1 MNWENII
8 KEDSRFEREKDRIRR
23 RKQRAL
29 ERRRL
34 KGKAVRGQEKRDMS
48 YFLKRVDELK
58 KTIKE
63 LQTMS
68 KDFDAEKRES
78 MNRTIKGLEKEI
90 EKIMSIALDD
100 ADTFEKKAGGVSFGG
115 HGTNPELFNISYG
128 KKRRKKKDGKESK

>member
-1 MNWENII
+1 MNWENVI

-58 KTIKE
+58 KTIKD

-78 MNRTIKGLEKEI
+78 MNKTIEGLEKQI

-115 HGTNPELFNISYG
+115 HGTNPELFNIKYG
-128 KKRRKKKDGKESK
+128 KKKREKDD

>member
-100 ADTFEKKAGGVSFGG
+100 
-115 HGTNPELFNISYG
+115 
-128 KKRRKKKDGKESK
+128 

>member
-1 MNWENII
+1 MNWENVI

-48 YFLKRVDELK
+48 YFLKKVDKLK
-58 KTIKE
+58 KIIKE
-63 LQTMS
+63 LQTTS

-78 MNRTIKGLEKEI
+78 MNKTIEGLEKQI

-115 HGTNPELFNISYG
+115 HGTNPELFNIKYG
-128 KKRRKKKDGKESK
+128 KKKREKDD

>member
-58 KTIKE
+58 KTIKD
-63 LQTMS
+63 LQAVS
-68 KDFDAEKRES
+68 KDFDDEKGNRI
-78 MNRTIKGLEKEI
+78 NRTIKGLEKEI
-90 EKIMSIALDD
+90 EKIMTIALDD
-100 ADTFEKKAGGVSFGG
+100 
-115 HGTNPELFNISYG
+115 
-128 KKRRKKKDGKESK
+128 

>member
-8 KEDSRFEREKDRIRR
+8 KEDSRFEREKDKIRR

-100 ADTFEKKAGGVSFGG
+100 TDTFEKGAGGVSFGG
-115 HGTNPELFNISYG
+115 HGANPELFNISYG
-128 KKRRKKKDGKESK
+128 KKRRKKDGKKD

>member
-1 MNWENII
+1 MSWENII
-8 KEDSRFEREKDRIRR
+8 KEDSRFEREKDKIDR

-34 KGKAVRGQEKRDMS
+34 KGKAIRGQDKRDMS

-58 KTIKE
+58 KTIKK

-78 MNRTIKGLEKEI
+78 MNKTIEGLEKQI
-90 EKIMSIALDD
+90 EKIMTIALDD
-100 ADTFEKKAGGVSFGG
+100 
-115 HGTNPELFNISYG
+115 
-128 KKRRKKKDGKESK
+128 

>member
-115 HGTNPELFNISYG
+115 HGANPALFNISYG